1 MGRSTLRVHKSPG
14 REHTEHAR
22 WTSGWKGQNLQPSE
36 VTDWEGQK
44 GAFREPQMRY
54 ILFSGWL
61 RR

>member
-1 MGRSTLRVHKSPG
+1 MGRSTLWVHKSPG

-54 ILFSGWL
+54 ILF
-61 RR
+61 